1 MPPRASARRYAQ
13 AVFQIALERGE
24 LDEWSHDLGA
34 LASAL
39 TDADLLA
46 LLDAPHA
53 PAARKLSTINDALG
67 DSARPLALNLLSL
80 LATRDIAGLLP
91 EVADEY
97 ARLLDVHRDLERAEI
112 VTAVPMDQAQIASAT
127 ELLEQVVGKQ
137 VVVGNTV
144 DRGILGGL
152 VARVGDRVIDG
163 SARTKLRD
171 MRREIVER

>member
-1 MPPRASARRYAQ
+1 M
-13 AVFQIALERGE
+13 
-24 LDEWSHDLGA
+24 
-34 LASAL
+34 
-39 TDADLLA
+39 
-46 LLDAPHA
+46 
-53 PAARKLSTINDALG
+53 
-67 DSARPLALNLLSL
+67 
-80 LATRDIAGLLP
+80 
-91 EVADEY
+91 ADEY

-112 VTAVPMDQAQIASAT
+112 VTAVPMDEAQIASAT